1 MRDSL
6 HLCETV
12 ELRAVGNFPERFYA
26 WASSIAMERARTT
39 SVPRDEDKITIL
51 AITELIKPE
60 CLSQWPILGHFDREP
75 SIADFGT

>member
-1 MRDSL
+1 MLVFFGGSRHKVFCS
-6 HLCETV
+6 
-12 ELRAVGNFPERFYA
+12 
-26 WASSIAMERARTT
+26 AMEMARTT
-39 SVPRDEDKITIL
+39 SVPGDEDKITIL

>member
-1 MRDSL
+1 MLVFS
-6 HLCETV
+6 V
-12 ELRAVGNFPERFYA
+12 AVGTKCSAARCATVY
-26 WASSIAMERARTT
+26 WASSIAMEMARTT
-39 SVPRDEDKITIL
+39 SVPGDEDKITIL